1 MSKQAQKKE
10 NKENEEAKDFKV
22 NYPINFQITINS
34 TKKDFIL
41 TSKTF
46 KKFAKFLKGYANVT

>member
-1 MSKQAQKKE
+1 MSKQNQKKE
-10 NKENEEAKDFKV
+10 NKEGEDVKDYKV
-22 NYPINFQITINS
+22 SILMKQITINS

-46 KKFAKFLKGYANVT
+46 KKFAKFLKTIANVD